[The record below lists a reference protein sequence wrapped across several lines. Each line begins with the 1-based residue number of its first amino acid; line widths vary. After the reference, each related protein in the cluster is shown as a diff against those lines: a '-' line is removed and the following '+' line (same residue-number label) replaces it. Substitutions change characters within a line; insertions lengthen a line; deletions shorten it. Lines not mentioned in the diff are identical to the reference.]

1 MRMVISADS
10 HVLEPA
16 DLWTKAIGQKY
27 GAALPQM
34 VHELNG
40 QKGNFFFTGLEYVR
54 LEEVVEGEGETQDT
68 LIQAGKDPAVR
79 VACMDRDHIFAEIV
93 NSTWMLY
100 AMRAKNDDMV
110 RACCTVFNDWLGEYC
125 SGARGRLFG
134 TAMVHMENVGWAV
147 QELQRAAKK
156 GLRSVI
162 INCDARPNW
171 KHYQDSQYDPFWAC
185 AQELD
190 MPVTLHIITGNE
202 VDLFTLHGADRINV
216 PRSALGVFREAGDVL
231 ANEFIFGGI
240 FDRFPKLK
248 VMCSEF
254 EVSWLPYWLFRIKQ
268 VQKDFG
274 PALGIPKIKRPVT
287 EYLGQ
292 IYHGTIDDE
301 FLDRVLDVVDPKTI
315 LWGSDFPHAR
325 CTYPKTLEIIDRV
338 FGKIAPAMKSDL
350 TLRNAARVYNIAVP
364 ATVTDQ

>member
-1 MRMVISADS
+1 
-10 HVLEPA
+10 
-16 DLWTKAIGQKY
+16 
-27 GAALPQM
+27 
-34 VHELNG
+34 
-40 QKGNFFFTGLEYVR
+40 
-54 LEEVVEGEGETQDT
+54 
-68 LIQAGKDPAVR
+68 
-79 VACMDRDHIFAEIV
+79 
-93 NSTWMLY
+93 MLY

-125 SGARGRLFG
+125 GGARGRLFG

-202 VDLFTLHGADRINV
+202 VDLFTLHGPDRINV

-338 FGKIAPAMKSDL
+338 FGKLKPAMKADL
-350 TLRNAARVYNIAVP
+350 TLRNAARVYNIALP
-364 ATVTDQ
+364 ATVADQ

>member
-16 DLWTKAIGQKY
+16 DLWTKAIGHKY
-27 GAALPQM
+27 GDALPHM
-34 VHELNG
+34 VNEY
-40 QKGNFFFTGLEYVR
+40 KGDQGKFFFSGIEYIR
-54 LEEVVEGEGETQDT
+54 LEEVVEGDAETQDL
-68 LIQAGKDPAVR
+68 LIRAGCDPTVR
-79 VACMDRDHIFAEIV
+79 LGCMDRDHIFAEIA

-110 RACCTVFNDWLGEYC
+110 RDCCTVFNDWLGEYC
-125 SGARGRLFG
+125 SAAPGRLFG
-134 TAMVHMENVGWAV
+134 TAMIHMQDVGWAV
-147 QELQRAAKK
+147 GELQRAAKK

-162 INCDARPNW
+162 INCDARPEW
-171 KHYQDSQYDPFWAC
+171 KHYQDASYDPFWAC

-254 EVSWLPYWLFRIKQ
+254 EVSWIPYWFFRVKQ
-268 VQKDFG
+268 VERDFG
-274 PALGIPKIKRPVT
+274 PALKIPKVGKPIA
-287 EYLGQ
+287 EYMKQ

-301 FLDRVLDVVDPKTI
+301 FLEQALEVVDPHTI

-325 CTYPKTLEIIDRV
+325 CTYPNTLSVIDRV
-338 FGKIAPAMKSDL
+338 FGKLTPAMREDL
-350 TLRNAARVYNIAVP
+350 TLRNAARVYNITLP
-364 ATVTDQ
+364 ASIASN

>member
-1 MRMVISADS
+1 MTGSA
-10 HVLEPA
+10 
-16 DLWTKAIGQKY
+16 T
-27 GAALPQM
+27 
-34 VHELNG
+34 
-40 QKGNFFFTGLEYVR
+40 T
-54 LEEVVEGEGETQDT
+54 VV
-68 LIQAGKDPAVR
+68 AR
-79 VACMDRDHIFAEIV
+79 
-93 NSTWMLY
+93 
-100 AMRAKNDDMV
+100 
-110 RACCTVFNDWLGEYC
+110 
-125 SGARGRLFG
+125 RGRLFG
-134 TAMVHMENVGWAV
+134 TAMIHMEDVGWAV
-147 QELQRAAKK
+147 EELQRAAKK

-202 VDLFTLHGADRINV
+202 VDLFTLHGPDRINV

-268 VQKDFG
+268 VQRIS
-274 PALGIPKIKRPVT
+274 ALRWGIPKIKRPVT
-287 EYLGQ
+287 EYLSQ

-325 CTYPKTLEIIDRV
+325 CTYPKTLEVIDRV
-338 FGKIAPAMKSDL
+338 FGKLAPAMRSDL
-350 TLRNAARVYNIAVP
+350 TLRNAARVYNIA
-364 ATVTDQ
+364 AARHSRGSVTAVR